1 MSDRK
6 KDHIDLAFR
15 SRTARET
22 IDRRF
27 DYEPILSGHPADDL
41 KPFPFLGKTM
51 NAPLWIS
58 SMTGGTGSARH
69 INQNLA
75 RACGEFGLGMG
86 LGSCRPLLEEEPFF
100 EDFNL
105 RELIGNHSPFF
116 ANLGIAQVEKAL
128 HQKWIDRI
136 IQLVKR
142 LKADGLIIHVNP
154 LQEWLQ
160 PEGDLIS
167 VPPLETLHAFLEQ
180 VDFQVIVK
188 EVGQGMGP
196 GSLKALLEMP
206 LAAIDFAAFGG
217 TNFARL
223 EMLRAPETWQE
234 YYGPLASIG
243 HDAEEMMQMINDH
256 LDNGVRVQCR
266 HIIVSGGIRN
276 FLDGYYLI
284 KQCKLPAIYGQASS
298 FLKYANESYE
308 HLRDFISSQI
318 KGLRLAEA
326 FMKLKTTEP

>member
-15 SRTARET
+15 SATAPDT
-22 IDRRF
+22 VDKRF
-27 DYEPILSGHPADDL
+27 DYEPVLAAHPKDDL
-41 KPFPFLGKTM
+41 TPFPFLGKVM
-51 NAPLWIS
+51 KAPLWIS
-58 SMTGGTGSARH
+58 SMTGGTGPARH

-86 LGSCRPLLEEEPFF
+86 LGSCRPLLEDDTFF

-105 RELIGNHSPFF
+105 RGLIGDQAPFF
-116 ANLGIAQVEKAL
+116 ANLGIAQVQKAL
-128 HQKWIDRI
+128 EEKRVDRI
-136 IQLVKR
+136 IELMVR

-160 PEGDLIS
+160 PEGDRIT
-167 VPPLETLHAFLEQ
+167 VPPLETVEDFLGQFELP
-180 VDFQVIVK
+180 VIVK

-196 GSLKALLEMP
+196 SSLKALLELP
-206 LAAIDFAAFGG
+206 LAAIDFAAYGG

-234 YYGPLASIG
+234 FYGPLSSIG
-243 HDAEEMMQMINDH
+243 HDAEEMMQMVNDH
-256 LDNGVRVQCR
+256 IDSGTHVRCQ

-284 KQCKLPAIYGQASS
+284 SRSKLPAIYGQASS
-298 FLKYANESYE
+298 LLKYANESYE
-308 HLRDFISSQI
+308 RLHDFVQSQI
-318 KGLRLAEA
+318 RGLRLAET
-326 FMKLKTTEP
+326 FIKLKTSEP

>member
-15 SRTARET
+15 SRTTRES

-27 DYEPILSGHPADDL
+27 DYEPILSGHPENEL
-41 KPFPFLGKTM
+41 KSFAFLGKTM

-58 SMTGGTGSARH
+58 SMTGGTGPARH

-75 RACGEFGLGMG
+75 RVCGEFGLGMG
-86 LGSCRPLLEEEPFF
+86 LGSCRPLLEEDTFF

-105 RELIGNHSPFF
+105 RELIGDQSPFF
-116 ANLGIAQVEKAL
+116 ANLGIAQIEKAL
-128 HQKWIDRI
+128 REKWTDRI
-136 IQLVKR
+136 SRLVSR

-160 PEGDLIS
+160 PEGDRIA
-167 VPPLETLHAFLEQ
+167 VPPLETLQAFMEETDMQ
-180 VDFQVIVK
+180 IIVK
-188 EVGQGMGP
+188 EVGQGIGP
-196 GSLKALLEMP
+196 ASLKALLQLP

-234 YYGPLASIG
+234 FYGPLANIG
-243 HDAEEMMQMINDH
+243 HDAEEMMQLVNVHINS
-256 LDNGVRVQCR
+256 GIRVHCR

-276 FLDGYYLI
+276 FLDGYALI
-284 KQCKLPAIYGQASS
+284 SQSKLPAVYGQAST
-298 FLKYANESYE
+298 FLKYANASYDQ
-308 HLRDFISSQI
+308 LREFVSSQI
-318 KGLRLAEA
+318 KGLLLAEA
-326 FMKLKTTEP
+326 YLKLKITE

>member
-1 MSDRK
+1 MNDRK

-15 SRTARET
+15 SRTAGET

-27 DYEPILSGHPADDL
+27 DYEPILASHPVDDL

-86 LGSCRPLLEEEPFF
+86 LGSCRPLLDDDAFF

-105 RELIGNHSPFF
+105 RDLIGDQSPFF

-128 HQKWIDRI
+128 EQKWTDRI
-136 IQLVKR
+136 VHLVER

-160 PEGDLIS
+160 PEGDRIS
-167 VPPLETLHAFLEQ
+167 VPPLETLQAFLEKT
-180 VDFQVIVK
+180 DLRVIVK

-196 GSLKALLEMP
+196 GSLKALLELP
-206 LAAIDFAAFGG
+206 LAAIEFAAFGG
-217 TNFARL
+217 TNFAKL
-223 EMLRAPETWQE
+223 EMLRATDTLQE
-234 YYGPLASIG
+234 FFGPLAAIG
-243 HDAEEMMQMINDH
+243 HDAEEMMQMVNDH
-256 LDNGVRVQCR
+256 IGAGNTIHCQ
-266 HIIVSGGIRN
+266 HIIISGGIRN
-276 FLDGYYLI
+276 FLDGHYLI
-284 KQCKLPAIYGQASS
+284 KMSKLPAIYGQASS
-298 FLKYANESYE
+298 FLKYANESYDL
-308 HLRDFISSQI
+308 LRDFVASQI

-326 FMKLKTTEP
+326 YLKLKTTLS

>member
-1 MSDRK
+1 
-6 KDHIDLAFR
+6 
-15 SRTARET
+15 
-22 IDRRF
+22 
-27 DYEPILSGHPADDL
+27 
-41 KPFPFLGKTM
+41 
-51 NAPLWIS
+51 
-58 SMTGGTGSARH
+58 
-69 INQNLA
+69 
-75 RACGEFGLGMG
+75 
-86 LGSCRPLLEEEPFF
+86 
-100 EDFNL
+100 
-105 RELIGNHSPFF
+105 
-116 ANLGIAQVEKAL
+116 
-128 HQKWIDRI
+128 
-136 IQLVKR
+136 
-142 LKADGLIIHVNP
+142 
-154 LQEWLQ
+154 
-160 PEGDLIS
+160 
-167 VPPLETLHAFLEQ
+167 
-180 VDFQVIVK
+180 
-188 EVGQGMGP
+188 MGP

>member
-15 SRTARET
+15 SRTAPDA

-27 DYEPILSGHPADDL
+27 DYEPVLAAHPKDDL
-41 KPFPFLGKTM
+41 KPFPFLGKVM
-51 NAPLWIS
+51 SAPLWIS
-58 SMTGGTGSARH
+58 SMTGGTGPARH

-75 RACGEFGLGMG
+75 RVCGEFGLGMG
-86 LGSCRPLLEEEPFF
+86 LGSCRPLLDDNTFF

-105 RELIGNHSPFF
+105 RGLIGDQSPFF
-116 ANLGIAQVEKAL
+116 ANLGIAQIEKAL
-128 HQKWIDRI
+128 EHKWIDRI
-136 IQLVKR
+136 TELVVH

-160 PEGDLIS
+160 PEGDRIM
-167 VPPLETLHAFLEQ
+167 VPPLETVQAFLEQ
-180 VDFQVIVK
+180 VGFRVIVK

-196 GSLKALLEMP
+196 SSLRALLELP

-234 YYGPLASIG
+234 FYGPLASIG
-243 HDAEEMMQMINDH
+243 HDAEEMMQMVNDH
-256 LDNGVRVQCR
+256 IDSGIRVQCK

-284 KQCKLPAIYGQASS
+284 RQSKLPAIYGQASS
-298 FLKYANESYE
+298 LLKYANESYDR
-308 HLRDFISSQI
+308 LRDFVASQI
-318 KGLRLAEA
+318 KGLQLAET
-326 FMKLKTTEP
+326 FMKLKISEP